1 MRQLCRNGT
10 LNLKVNYMSNDNQ
23 FSTLHCV
30 FDAIYKRV
38 SDTHYSSPELENY
51 LHTGGI
57 SYGTVW
63 GHSFELITPR
73 VMWPRKA
80 STLPWNAR
88 EQGLYILN
96 SYIL

>member
-1 MRQLCRNGT
+1 MTDRNS
-10 LNLKVNYMSNDNQ
+10 LDYRFN
-23 FSTLHCV
+23 TLHDV
-30 FDAIYKRV
+30 FDALYKRV
-38 SDTHYSSPELENY
+38 SGTHYSSPELENY

-63 GHSFELITPR
+63 GHSFELITPKGNVAKKGFHVTVER
-73 VMWPRKA
+73 
-80 STLPWNAR
+80 T